1 MQNLKE
7 STWAEQ
13 IQQIQEVIDE
23 KFQRRSLLVRVLTI
37 SIVVLIGSCL
47 LTGVAVLRHR
57 MKHVVRLNRNGLV
70 MDLQGLR
77 HLIRQSNHGKWETSD
92 AKTLLA
98 IRRSVLARISTLETA
113 DVRLSRV
120 WTRLLN
126 YLNFVMGAVG
136 NDSQTNETLE
146 SFEQVLTRLEQ
157 ALEHDHPSKVEMSM
171 ILKDLDQLTAA

>member
-7 STWAEQ
+7 NSWAEQ
-13 IQQIQEVIDE
+13 MQQLREIIEE
-23 KFQRRSLLVRVLTI
+23 KFQRRSFLVRVLSI
-37 SIVVLIGSCL
+37 SIVILIGSCL
-47 LTGVAVLRHR
+47 LTSVAVQRQR
-57 MKHVVRLNRNGLV
+57 IKHVVRLNRNGLV

-77 HLIRQSNHGKWETSD
+77 HLIRQANNGKWETSD

-136 NDSQTNETLE
+136 NDSQNNETLK

-157 ALEHDHPSKVEMSM
+157 VLEHDHPSKVEMSM